1 MRELAVRTTLV
12 ADLPFVPGRGEVN
25 QAARE
30 LVIGA
35 RGQLGRA
42 QEGAVG
48 RVVLP
53 LAQVPDAEGERSLE
67 AVLLRAVYVGSSQ
80 EKPTGRRGGESG
92 LRGSPRR
99 GSTSLY
105 SRGATSFGPSA

>member
-1 MRELAVRTTLV
+1 MRELAVRTTLI

-35 RGQLGRA
+35 RCQLGRA

-105 SRGATSFGPSA
+105 SRGATSLGPSA